1 MANAFPKLRD
11 GIRSLAVVVGGGQN
25 YYIPSADNE
34 PERNTYRA
42 FIYNQT
48 FAGTATDLVILGGS
62 ANKIIRLK
70 SIIVSG
76 TATSASNIGLYLF
89 KRTAAATGGTST
101 NITKTA
107 SSTTDPAATAS
118 LVHYGT
124 AAPTVGT
131 GTMLD
136 GGRLNIAPAA
146 NGGIDRLI
154 LQYTWQNDKAPM
166 CELSTEY
173 LALGMNSVAMPSG
186 GSLDIS
192 LAWTE
197 EDPQT

>member
-11 GIRSLAVVVGGGQN
+11 GIRSLAVAFGSGQN

-48 FAGTATDLVILGGS
+48 FAGIATDLVILGGS
-62 ANKIIRLK
+62 TTKIIRLK
-70 SIIVSG
+70 SLVISG
-76 TATSASNIGLYLF
+76 TATLASNIGLYLF
-89 KRTAAATGGTST
+89 KRTAAATGGTPT
-101 NITKTA
+101 NITKTP
-107 SSTTDPAATAS
+107 SSTTDPAATAN

-124 AAPTVGT
+124 GAPTVGA

-136 GGRLNIAPAA
+136 GGRINLAPAA
-146 NGGIDRLI
+146 NGSIDRLI

-173 LALGMNSVAMPSG
+173 LALGMNGVSMPG
-186 GSLDIS
+186 GGALDIS
-192 LAWTE
+192 ITWTE